1 LPRKNIKPELEFKT
15 ITRFIIIFYN
25 LESHNQS
32 TIFFL
37 NQNPEQLA
45 RDEIDS
51 ALQRSGWVVQKKNA
65 INLRAGLGVAVCE
78 YQTAVGP
85 ADYVLFVDAKPV
97 GVIEAK
103 REDEAVR
110 ITMHEDQSSEYAK
123 AKLKY
128 INNDPLPFV
137 YESTGELTRFT
148 DYRDPKPRS
157 RPVFTFH
164 RPQTFENWL
173 RETKT
178 LRARLFDI
186 PVLCADPSP
195 TGGSRMGAGAL
206 RDCQTVAITNLEK
219 SFRENRPKA
228 LVQMATGSGKTFT
241 AITSIYRL
249 LKFAKA
255 KRILFLVNT
264 RNLGEQAEQEFKKFE
279 PQDDNR
285 LFPELY
291 GITRLS
297 SSFIPQDSQVYISTI
312 QRLYSILKG
321 TELDER
327 EEEEDPAS
335 KKWKPKEPMPV
346 VYNQKVP
353 MEFFDFIVI
362 DECHQSIYNLWKQV
376 LDYFDAFQI
385 GLTATPDNRTFGY
398 FEKNIVSDYGYKK
411 AVEDGVLVPYNVFE
425 IETKITK
432 QGAKISIGEYIDR
445 REKLTRKK
453 FWNQLDED
461 VEYSSKQLDDKV
473 VNVNQIT
480 LIIQAFRDALPS
492 MFPDRWMS
500 PAHPDLPEG
509 KATTSQPTPVGDTA
523 QDTASSQG
531 EAGSAHSPFG
541 GAGGGC
547 GSFEVPKTLIFA
559 KSDSHAD
566 DIINIV
572 RREFAEENKFCKKIT
587 YRTSEGLEKEDP
599 KTVFQQFRN
608 SYYPRIAVTVDMIAT
623 GTDIRPLEV
632 LLFMRDVK
640 SRSYYEQMKGRG
652 TRTCSLD
659 ELRSTGTPSAKF
671 TKDHFVIIDAIGV
684 EKSQKT
690 DSRPLEKKPA
700 LSLKEVLE
708 GIAMGNKD
716 EEMLSTL
723 ANRLIRLDK
732 QINEKEKALF
742 AEKAGGKTINSVVK
756 DLLNA
761 YDADTVESLE
771 FKVLSENPAASPE
784 ELNSKL
790 KTQHSQLIEDATAIF
805 NNYDLRNYIIDVRKK
820 YDQFIDH
827 INPDEIT
834 AMGWVADSKAAAEN
848 LVHDF
853 TQWIEEHKIEI
864 TALQIFY
871 AQPYRRRELSYK
883 LIKDLAEAIKTKKPR
898 LAPIHIWKAYEQ
910 LEKVSGQP
918 KNELVALVSLV
929 RKVSGIDSTLTAWD
943 KTVDKNFQDWIF
955 KKQAGTLKYSR
966 EQVQWLHMI
975 KDYIAAS
982 FHVDREDFE
991 LDPFNKQGGLGK
1003 MWQLFGEE
1011 TDALIN
1017 ELNESLVA

>member
-1 LPRKNIKPELEFKT
+1 MDRQLLACGWLVQDKKT
-15 ITRFIIIFYN
+15 FN
-25 LESHNQS
+25 L
-32 TIFFL
+32 T
-37 NQNPEQLA
+37 
-45 RDEIDS
+45 
-51 ALQRSGWVVQKKNA
+51 
-65 INLRAGLGVAVCE
+65 AGVGVAIRE
-78 YQTAVGP
+78 FQTSVGP
-85 ADYVLFVDAKPV
+85 ADYVLFVNGKPV
-97 GVIEAK
+97 GLIEAK
-103 REDEAVR
+103 REEEGVR
-110 ITMHEDQSSEYAK
+110 LTMVEDQSTEYAT

-128 INNDPLPFV
+128 VKADPLPFV

-157 RPVFTFH
+157 RPVFSFH
-164 RPQTFENWL
+164 RPQTFAAWL
-173 RETKT
+173 RELKT
-178 LRARLFDI
+178 LRARVHDI
-186 PVLCADPSP
+186 PPLQPD
-195 TGGSRMGAGAL
+195 GL
-206 RDCQTVAITNLEK
+206 RDCQVTAITNLEK

-249 LKFAKA
+249 LKFARA

-264 RNLGEQAEQEFKKFE
+264 KNLGEQAEQEFKKFE

-291 GITRLS
+291 GVTRLS
-297 SSFIPQDSQVYISTI
+297 SSFIPPDSQVYISTI

-327 EEEEDPAS
+327 DEEEDPAE
-335 KKWKPKEPMPV
+335 KRWKPKEPMPV

-398 FEKNIVSDYGYKK
+398 FDRNIVSDYGYKK
-411 AVEDGVLVPYNVFE
+411 AVEDGVLVPYNVFQ

-432 QGAKISIGEYIDR
+432 GGSKISIGEYIGQ
-445 REKLTRKK
+445 REKLTRKE
-453 FWNQLDED
+453 FWNKLDED
-461 VEYSSKQLDDKV
+461 VEYSQKQLDDKV
-473 VNVNQIT
+473 VNPAQIT
-480 LIIQAFRDALPS
+480 LIIQAVRDQLPA
-492 MFPDRWMS
+492 MFPDRVD
-500 PAHPDLPEG
+500 ADG
-509 KATTSQPTPVGDTA
+509 R
-523 QDTASSQG
+523 
-531 EAGSAHSPFG
+531 
-541 GAGGGC
+541 
-547 GSFEVPKTLIFA
+547 FEVPKTLIFA

-572 RREFAEENKFCKKIT
+572 RREFAEENRFCKKIT
-587 YRTSEGLEKEDP
+587 YRTAEGPEKEDP
-599 KTVFQQFRN
+599 KTVLQQFRN

-659 ELRSTGTPSAKF
+659 ELRSTGTPAAKF

-690 DSRPLEKKPA
+690 DSRPLEKKPGM
-700 LSLKEVLE
+700 SLKEVVE
-708 GIAMGNKD
+708 RVGMGQKD
-716 EEMLSTL
+716 EELLSTL

-732 QINEKEKALF
+732 QITDKERALF
-742 AEKAGGKTINSVVK
+742 AEKAGGQTINQVVK
-756 DLLNA
+756 ALLNA
-761 YDADTVESLE
+761 YDPDTVESLR
-771 FKVLSENPAASPE
+771 FDVQSSMPDASVE
-784 ELNSKL
+784 QQLETLNL
-790 KTQHSQLIEDATAIF
+790 KHETLIEDATHIF

-820 YDQFIDH
+820 YDQYIDH

-834 AMGWVADSKAAAEN
+834 SMGWVADSKAAAEA

-853 TQWIEEHKIEI
+853 EQWIRANKTEI

-871 AQPYRRRELSYK
+871 AQPYRRRELSYAMLK
-883 LIKDLAEAIKTKKPR
+883 ELAETVKMQKPG
-898 LAPIHIWKAYEQ
+898 LAPLHVWQAYEQ
-910 LEKVSGQP
+910 LEKVNGRP
-918 KNELVALVSLV
+918 KGELMALVALV
-929 RKVSGIDSTLTAWD
+929 RRVSGMDATLTAFD
-943 KTVDKNFQDWIF
+943 KTVDRNFQDWIF
-955 KKQAGTLKYSR
+955 RKQAGTLKYTE
-966 EQVQWLHMI
+966 EQVQWLRMI

-982 FHVDREDFE
+982 FHLERDDFE

-1003 MWQLFGEE
+1003 MWRLFGEE
-1011 TDALIN
+1011 TDAIIN